1 MAAFGQSVEQF
12 IDTHING
19 NLDVVKIA
27 TNDEEMNLIW
37 ESLYD
42 LESGGFGTAKV
53 NYSREYVVKQINIGR
68 QIERK
73 GHMYAINNVRN
84 EVLIYHY
91 IAQKCVGV
99 CSFIGCYYDK
109 PEKLLYVKSK
119 YCGDDLHTKLFG
131 QLLDFNTKLAIFGK
145 IIDNLKCLH
154 DNGVVYRD
162 LKPENITISAD
173 NTVTF
178 IDFGLSYLCEDAEV
192 SDELKMNQD
201 RNIIGTMLYA
211 DPTRPIPDDDGLKK
225 TDTYSLGVLFAFM
238 FSKQEDIDFLINA
251 GFKNKSFMYRVGQ
264 LTEAVRSLFW
274 TEFNEKVKKILGDE
288 IDNTRF
294 FGGFDIRL
302 TSEDLQYAFKR
313 TQLLDYQRS
322 INHNVTR
329 APSKLPDGK
338 SFGTSRKSI
347 VSKIKPRP
355 KLKSRQNHSSS
366 LEGGNN
372 KTKRHRKTRGRKNY
386 QRK

>member
-1 MAAFGQSVEQF
+1 MAASGPTVEQF
-12 IDTHING
+12 IDTHINS
-19 NLDVVKIA
+19 NPDVVKIA

-53 NYSREYVVKQINIGR
+53 NYSREYVVKQIDIGR

-91 IAQKCVGV
+91 IAQQCVGV

-162 LKPENITISAD
+162 LKPKNITISND
-173 NTVTF
+173 NTATF
-178 IDFGLSYLCEDAEV
+178 IDFGLSYLCDDAEV
-192 SDELKMNQD
+192 PDELKMNQE
-201 RNIIGTMLYA
+201 RNIIGTMLYG
-211 DPTRPIPDDDGLKK
+211 DPIRPITDDDDLKK
-225 TDTYSLGVLFAFM
+225 TDTYSLGVLFAIM

-251 GFKNKSFMYRVGQ
+251 GFKNKSFMYRV
-264 LTEAVRSLFW
+264 ERMPEDARSSFW
-274 TEFNEKVKKILGDE
+274 RDFNETVKEILGDE
-288 IDNTRF
+288 IDDTRF
-294 FGGFDIRL
+294 FGGFDTRL
-302 TSEDLQYAFKR
+302 TSGDLQYAFKR
-313 TQLLDYQRS
+313 TQLLKYQRT

-329 APSKLPDGK
+329 APSKLPDDK

-355 KLKSRQNHSSS
+355 KQRTRRVHSSS

-372 KTKRHRKTRGRKNY
+372 KTKRHRKTRGRKKY
-386 QRK
+386 RRK